1 MGGFTHNPL
10 NKKIS
15 RKGIH
20 GDFYQCVLLYISFQ
34 KNINLLCLA
43 TCLGFVDITWTT
55 ANGKDLKSSNVFTA
69 IKSIKKHEAELHT
82 QSKVPPIVAVMPPSN
97 DVLDSRLFTN
107 AGVNY
112 VNDTLQVNVCNII
125 RVLVHCLPGVAI

>member
-10 NKKIS
+10 NKKFS

-43 TCLGFVDITWTT
+43 TCLGFVDITWT
-55 ANGKDLKSSNVFTA
+55 NRR
-69 IKSIKKHEAELHT
+69 IKADMRI
-82 QSKVPPIVAVMPPSN
+82 
-97 DVLDSRLFTN
+97 DVSLRQDFH
-107 AGVNY
+107 
-112 VNDTLQVNVCNII
+112 NII
-125 RVLVHCLPGVAI
+125 STL

>member
-1 MGGFTHNPL
+1 M
-10 NKKIS
+10 
-15 RKGIH
+15 
-20 GDFYQCVLLYISFQ
+20 
-34 KNINLLCLA
+34 A
-43 TCLGFVDITWTT
+43 
-55 ANGKDLKSSNVFTA
+55 ANGNVLKSANVFTA
-69 IKSIKKHEAELHT
+69 INSIKKHEAESHT

>member
-1 MGGFTHNPL
+1 MA
-10 NKKIS
+10 
-15 RKGIH
+15 
-20 GDFYQCVLLYISFQ
+20 Y
-34 KNINLLCLA
+34 
-43 TCLGFVDITWTT
+43 
-55 ANGKDLKSSNVFTA
+55 GKDLKSSNVFTA

-112 VNDTLQVNVCNII
+112 VNDTLQVISNADE
-125 RVLVHCLPGVAI
+125 RMQALVLSCLAK